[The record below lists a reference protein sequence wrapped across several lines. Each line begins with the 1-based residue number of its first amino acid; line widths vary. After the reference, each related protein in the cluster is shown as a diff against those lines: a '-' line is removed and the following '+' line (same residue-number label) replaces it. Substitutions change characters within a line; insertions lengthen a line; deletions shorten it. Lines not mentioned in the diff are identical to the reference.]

1 MGSGYSVI
9 YEKTG
14 NEIPVIEKHYFPIVM
29 LCKRNIL
36 KFNSYIE
43 FMSSIYLDEPD
54 YIILSRSRKNKI
66 MILEGLE
73 GKSLKYELK
82 RFGIISKIN
91 NYYVFSKD
99 FMHRIIIY
107 CIRTNERVFD
117 YRNDS
122 IFKFNIRSQY
132 SIYVF

>member
-1 MGSGYSVI
+1 MGVGYSVI
-9 YEKTG
+9 YEKAG

-36 KFNSYIE
+36 KFNNYIE
-43 FMSSIYLDEPD
+43 FMSSIYIDEPD
-54 YIILSRSRKNKI
+54 YIILSKTRKNKI
-66 MILEGLE
+66 MIFEGLE

-91 NYYVFSKD
+91 NYYVFSKG
-99 FMHRIIIY
+99 FMHRIMVY
-107 CIRTNERVFD
+107 CLRTNERVFD

-122 IFKFNIRSQY
+122 IFKFNTRERY